1 MVVYRVFF
9 SNSGLSNCFTLTTGV
24 QQDLS
29 EFLLPAQS
37 DLLAEPSTT
46 SELESDHLI
55 PVVAT
60 TSETATN
67 NNASATETTTIS
79 ESSHLQELTLPHL
92 EQLDTFLENSRYLSS
107 TEWKF

>member
-46 SELESDHLI
+46 SELESEHLI

-60 TSETATN
+60 TETTTN
-67 NNASATETTTIS
+67 NNTSTTETTTIS

-92 EQLDTFLENSRYLSS
+92 EQLDTFLENSR
-107 TEWKF
+107 

>member
-1 MVVYRVFF
+1 M
-9 SNSGLSNCFTLTTGV
+9 TTGV

-46 SELESDHLI
+46 SELETEHLI

-60 TSETATN
+60 TSETTTN
-67 NNASATETTTIS
+67 NNTSTTETKTIS

-92 EQLDTFLENSRYLSS
+92 EQLDTFLENSR
-107 TEWKF
+107 